1 MFYSEKF
8 SFYGSN
14 KKVEERQRNSV
25 TSVPAFPFQEF
36 RGRVGSLLVWPGHC
50 YAPCLQCLERT
61 SVCQEV
67 EKMFKKDL

>member
-25 TSVPAFPFQEF
+25 TSVPALPFNEF
-36 RGRVGSLLVWPGHC
+36 RDEWGHC
-50 YAPCLQCLERT
+50 
-61 SVCQEV
+61 
-67 EKMFKKDL
+67 